1 MLIGELAQK
10 TGLSKDTIRFYA
22 KIGLIFAS
30 DRRAGSRIY
39 QEFSTETMERLLL
52 ITQGKSLG
60 FTLNEMKQLVDAA
73 IDGSLP
79 LAEKIKVTESKLVQI
94 KAKIEQLQAIEIQLT
109 AKLGHLKQLD
119 LSAAPNSEYVKPNIN

>member
-22 KIGLIFAS
+22 KMGLIAAS

-39 QEFSTETMERLLL
+39 QDFSTETMERLLL

-79 LAEKIKVTESKLVQI
+79 LAEKIKVTENKLAQI
-94 KAKIEQLQAIEIQLT
+94 EAKIQQLQSIEFQLT
-109 AKLGHLKQLD
+109 AKLNHLKQLN
-119 LSAAPNSEYVKPNIN
+119 LSEASNSAYVNPH